1 MPAPEQEILLAP
13 SQTGIQVKLEPAQT
27 VFHSLLL
34 LAKTKKMSG
43 FGDWV
48 NETLS
53 LMPAMEKQRQQV
65 VMIGLY
71 YAVQPERSWPSFPE
85 YVDHLAEIS
94 PLALRDKL
102 MNAYFNV
109 PCLDESE
116 KIQKVVSEED
126 IQSVLSSADNFLT
139 FLGERFKSEH
149 FDRSLE
155 AQAYAYVI
163 DPPAMQSL
171 VVNHFRS
178 MWDKYLQAEWER
190 VKPMLQDAVAA
201 FEQVDYRPMSRLEAA
216 EFITGQTLSDGHI
229 LRQIE
234 QAEQVI
240 FVPSAHVGPYLG
252 GFRHGQTFGVIFGA
266 RLPEGTHYYAP
277 DLSRAEILVRLSS
290 LADDNRL
297 RILRLIA
304 EEGEKRS
311 QEIMQRLD
319 LSQSAASRHLKQLS
333 ATGYL
338 IERRCEGAKCYTLNK
353 ERLEDTLRAVLAYLS
368 NP

>member
-1 MPAPEQEILLAP
+1 MPVSEQEILLAP
-13 SQTGIQVKLEPAQT
+13 SQSGIQIALEPAQT

-34 LAKTKKMSG
+34 LAKTKKLSG

-48 NETLS
+48 TETLS
-53 LMPAMEKQRQQV
+53 SMPTMEKQRHQV

-71 YAVQPERSWPSFPE
+71 YAVQPERSWPSFPD
-85 YVDHLAEIS
+85 YVDHLAAMP
-94 PLALRDKL
+94 PLALRDKII
-102 MNAYFNV
+102 NAYFNI
-109 PCLDESE
+109 PCLDNGE
-116 KIQKVVSEED
+116 KSQEVVSEED
-126 IQSVLSSADNFLT
+126 IQRMLSSVDSFLA
-139 FLGERFKSEH
+139 FLGERFSAEN
-149 FDRSLE
+149 FDRALE
-155 AQAYAYVI
+155 SQAYAYII
-163 DPPAMQSL
+163 DPPEMQSL

-178 MWDKYLQAEWER
+178 MWDNYLQAEWER
-190 VKPMLQDAVAA
+190 VKPMLQDAVTA
-201 FEQVDYRPMSRLEAA
+201 FEQVDYRPMGRLEAA
-216 EFITGQTLSDGHI
+216 EFITGQTLGDSHI

-240 FVPSAHVGPYLG
+240 FAPSAHVGPYLG
-252 GFRHGQTFGVIFGA
+252 GFRYGQTFGVIFGA

-311 QEIMQRLD
+311 QEIIQRLD
-319 LSQSAASRHLKQLS
+319 LSQSAASRHLKQLT

-338 IERRCEGAKCYTLNK
+338 IERRCEGAKCYDMNK
-353 ERLEDTLRAVLAYLS
+353 ERLEDTLRAVLTYLS
-368 NP
+368 TP

>member
-13 SQTGIQVKLEPAQT
+13 SQTGIQVKLEPTQT
-27 VFHSLLL
+27 IFHSLLL
-34 LAKTKKMSG
+34 LAKTKKLSG
-43 FGDWV
+43 FGNWV
-48 NETLS
+48 TETLLS
-53 LMPAMEKQRQQV
+53 MPAMEKQRHQV

-71 YAVQPERSWPSFPE
+71 YAVQPEGSWPSFPD
-85 YVDHLAEIS
+85 YVDHLAAMPATE
-94 PLALRDKL
+94 LRDKL
-102 MNAYFNV
+102 LYAYFNM
-109 PCLDESE
+109 PCLSESE
-116 KIQKVVSEED
+116 KSQEVVLEED
-126 IQSVLSSADNFLT
+126 IQSVLSSIDSFLA
-139 FLGERFKSEH
+139 FLGERFSADR
-149 FDRSLE
+149 FDPSLE
-155 AQAYAYVI
+155 SQAYAYIV
-163 DPPAMQSL
+163 DPPSMQSL
-171 VVNHFRS
+171 IVNHFRS

-216 EFITGQTLSDGHI
+216 EFITGQTLGESHM

-252 GFRHGQTFGVIFGA
+252 GFRYGQTFGVIFGA

-311 QEIMQRLD
+311 QEIIQRLD

-338 IERRCEGAKCYTLNK
+338 VERRCEGAKCYALNK

-368 NP
+368 SP